1 MVGEEGGRG
10 RGRGRTARPSPSRDL
25 ALGQPAPL
33 SRIARPPDHLRR
45 APSVPAGE
53 AIVRRR
59 TFVAK
64 YALWGRS
71 ISAKL
76 VMAKPAR
83 TADWV
88 PTALK
93 LRRRR
98 AGRGARRE
106 RERERGCGGG
116 RRRDQAAEAA
126 VAAGLGGRSGPSRW
140 RRVCICVRRR
150 SLVIEE
156 VELLLAELDGA
167 LLDVGLQQ

>member
-1 MVGEEGGRG
+1 VHIRFAQMEMVTKRW
-10 RGRGRTARPSPSRDL
+10 RQA
-25 ALGQPAPL
+25 
-33 SRIARPPDHLRR
+33 
-45 APSVPAGE
+45 
-53 AIVRRR
+53 
-59 TFVAK
+59 FVAK

-98 AGRGARRE
+98 AGRGWGE
-106 RERERGCGGG
+106 EGGRERERGCGGG

-126 VAAGLGGRSGPSRW
+126 VAAGLGGRSGVRAVA
-140 RRVCICVRRR
+140 VCICVRRR
-150 SLVIEE
+150 SLVVEE
-156 VELLLAELDGA
+156 IELLLAELDGA
-167 LLDVGLQQ
+167 LLDVGLQQQLVRR